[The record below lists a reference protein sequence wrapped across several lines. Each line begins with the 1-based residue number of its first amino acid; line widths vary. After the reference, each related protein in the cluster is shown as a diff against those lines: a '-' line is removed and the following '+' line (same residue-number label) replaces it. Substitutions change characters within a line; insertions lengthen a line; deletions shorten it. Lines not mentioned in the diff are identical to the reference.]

1 MKANIQDIK
10 EIWCNILGME
20 NVDIQQKFYDLGG
33 NSVML
38 LIILDEINQKYRM
51 ELPISDMNQF
61 DTVTDMTDYINR
73 KNRGM
78 I

>member
-10 EIWCNILGME
+10 EIWCNVLGVE
-20 NVDIQQKFYDLGG
+20 DVDIQQKFYDLGG

-38 LIILDEINQKYRM
+38 LIILDEINQKYQM
-51 ELPISDMNQF
+51 ELPVSDMNQF

-73 KNRGM
+73 EN
-78 I
+78 

>member
-10 EIWCNILGME
+10 EIWCNVLGVE
-20 NVDIQQKFYDLGG
+20 DVDIQQKFYDLGG

-38 LIILDEINQKYRM
+38 LIILDEINQKYQM
-51 ELPISDMNQF
+51 ELPVSDMNQF

-73 KNRGM
+73 KN
-78 I
+78 

>member
-1 MKANIQDIK
+1 MKANVQDIK
-10 EIWCNILGME
+10 EIWCNVLGVE
-20 NVDIQQKFYDLGG
+20 DVDIQQKFYDLGG

-38 LIILDEINQKYRM
+38 LIILDEINQKYQM

-73 KNRGM
+73 EN
-78 I
+78 

>member
-10 EIWCNILGME
+10 EIWCNVLGVE
-20 NVDIQQKFYDLGG
+20 DVDIQQKFYDLGG

-38 LIILDEINQKYRM
+38 LIILDEINQKYQM

-73 KNRGM
+73 EN
-78 I
+78 

>member
-10 EIWCNILGME
+10 EIWCNVLGVE
-20 NVDIQQKFYDLGG
+20 DVDSQQKFYDLGG

-38 LIILDEINQKYRM
+38 LIILDEINQKYQM

-73 KNRGM
+73 EN
-78 I
+78 